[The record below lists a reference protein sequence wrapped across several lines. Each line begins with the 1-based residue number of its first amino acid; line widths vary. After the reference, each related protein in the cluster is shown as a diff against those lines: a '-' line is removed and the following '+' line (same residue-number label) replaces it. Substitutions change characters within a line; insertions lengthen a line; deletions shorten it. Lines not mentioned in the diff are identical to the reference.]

1 MSCLSDVASKLS
13 LSSIVHQHPP
23 FISHRETH
31 DHHPSPLS
39 HPTLVEVIKQPGDL
53 IQHMQNTGGSRPQ
66 GRHNED
72 GWHALSTWSFTK
84 ARHIFWLIL
93 WELSTWLLR
102 NKQKMSLL
110 LRQLWGERKKYFQK
124 HMPAF
129 ATMCTYLC
137 LEKNPNKTHSF
148 HHAATRQLCILAG
161 EKVCGSSSK
170 CCRMEGTSWQIFT
183 VYVPIVL
190 G

>member
-13 LSSIVHQHPP
+13 LSSLVQQHPP

-84 ARHIFWLIL
+84 AQHIFWLIL

-102 NKQKMSLL
+102 NKTKIVVKTTI
-110 LRQLWGERKKYFQK
+110 GGN
-124 HMPAF
+124 
-129 ATMCTYLC
+129 
-137 LEKNPNKTHSF
+137 EKNTSKNTCLPLQLFVPTFAWRKIQTKPTHF
-148 HHAATRQLCILAG
+148 TMQPR
-161 EKVCGSSSK
+161 GSYA
-170 CCRMEGTSWQIFT
+170 SWQGKRCAGLHRSAAAWKVLRDKYSPFT
-183 VYVPIVL
+183 YQYC
-190 G
+190 